1 MDEKSELE
9 KRESEI
15 LAILFGALFLIIF
28 IYSLVRLMCQI
39 KLVYDKERIN
49 RRNRRLLLSNS
60 MNLN

>member
-39 KLVYDKERIN
+39 KLAYDKERIN
-49 RRNRRLLLSNS
+49 RRNRLLLSNS